1 MPSVRTKSGKVKHYS
16 YTKAGRAA
24 ADKAAKKSGTKVMN
38 KKKKNGS
45 RY

>member
-1 MPSVRTKSGKVKHYS
+1 MKHYS

-38 KKKKNGS
+38 KKKKNGK
-45 RY
+45 Y

>member
-1 MPSVRTKSGKVKHYS
+1 MPSVRTKSGKMKQFS

-38 KKKKNGS
+38 KKKKNGK
-45 RY
+45 Y

>member
-1 MPSVRTKSGKVKHYS
+1 MPSVKKKSGKMKHFS
-16 YTKAGRAA
+16 YTKSGRAA

-45 RY
+45 KY

>member
-38 KKKKNGS
+38 KKKKNGK
-45 RY
+45 Y